1 MKIKV
6 LVTASVA
13 AAGLVGFGNAALA
26 DAAAGKKTFDD
37 ICSECHE
44 TADFEGEDLKA
55 QTATIK
61 EIVAGQKKH
70 KKKLELTDQQIS
82 DLSAYFASQPGQLR
96 DLSHM

>member
-6 LVTASVA
+6 LMIVSVA
-13 AAGLVGFGNAALA
+13 AMGLAGFGNPALA
-26 DAAAGKKTFDD
+26 DKAAGKKTFDD

-70 KKKLELTDQQIS
+70 KKKLTLTDQQIA
-82 DLSAYFASQPGQLR
+82 DVAAFMVAGGK
-96 DLSHM
+96 